1 MSRLLGGLL
10 RCGPSSLDNC
20 SFSSNWSTFAPLRP
34 GTAWLSCTEFT
45 DGELNPQVTVILWM
59 CWYQLTWTPLQSW
72 HLLDKIPKT
81 HLQWHSLEGSWFA
94 ATFYCLPDQA
104 HDLCVFS
111 SWFWDMCWRHIK
123 IVRVA
128 WIYIYIQIYT
138 HMAPQKKSRVAF
150 IRIFAY
156 IRICH
161 IYYIYISQKNKRCQG
176 LEKLKYLWLLTSC
189 RF

>member
-1 MSRLLGGLL
+1 
-10 RCGPSSLDNC
+10 
-20 SFSSNWSTFAPLRP
+20 
-34 GTAWLSCTEFT
+34 
-45 DGELNPQVTVILWM
+45 M

-161 IYYIYISQKNKRCQG
+161 IYYIYIYPKKISEVKD
-176 LEKLKYLWLLTSC
+176 LKSWNTCDFLHPVGFKVLQDGWFFSTGSRRMTDHLHSFAWWQLLNRENSVLVGS
-189 RF
+189 RSFV